1 VEPSRPIVIG
11 TRGSTLALAQTA
23 LVANALQARH
33 PGVAVHVERISTVGD
48 RVQDRPLHQI
58 GGKAVF
64 VTEIERA
71 LRDGRIDLAVHS
83 AKDLP
88 SVLPADMRVIAC
100 LPRADARDALVSRS
114 GLGLDALPAG
124 SVVATSSPRRA
135 CQLRAR
141 RPDLVLHDV
150 RGNVDT
156 RLARLDAGAFDA
168 IVLAVAG
175 LTRLGLAARITERIP
190 LDVMPPC
197 AAQGAIAIEV
207 AAANARVAAIAR
219 PLDDAA
225 TMTAVVAERAFLAL
239 VGGSCTTPLAAHAIV
254 DGDVVR
260 MTAMIGAADGRMVA
274 GDATGPRADAA
285 AIGRRLAAD
294 LLARGGAAL
303 LAELTNETPDVLVA
317 DA

>member
-1 VEPSRPIVIG
+1 VESSRPIVIG
-11 TRGSTLALAQTA
+11 TRGSALALAQTA
-23 LVANALQARH
+23 LVADALRARH
-33 PGVAVHVERISTVGD
+33 AGLVVRVERISTVGD

-100 LPRADARDALVSRS
+100 LPRVDACDALVSRS

-141 RPDLVLHDV
+141 RPELGLQEV

-156 RLARLDAGAFDA
+156 RLARLDGGAFDA

-207 AAANARVAAIAR
+207 AAANARVAAIVR

-225 TMTAVVAERAFLAL
+225 TMTAVLAERAFLAL

-274 GDATGPRADAA
+274 GDATGARADAA
-285 AIGRRLAAD
+285 GIGRRLAAD

-303 LAELTNETPDVLVA
+303 LAELTDETPDVLVA